1 MPGTSPTRIR
11 KDAFLTIA
19 ALSLPNLRQ
28 AEAADITF
36 SG

>member
-1 MPGTSPTRIR
+1 MPGRSSSRIR

-28 AEAADITF
+28 AEAAGITF